1 MVKVLM
7 LSGMAKVT
15 KEQKQ
20 EVREFLYC
28 LDLVPDILITPE
40 VVELIQRS
48 WTRQFQREDLEK
60 IKKEEA
66 RQFLL
71 RLRERSKKRRPQPIL
86 NNVLPLNFDPEID

>member
-1 MVKVLM
+1 
-7 LSGMAKVT
+7 MAKIT

-48 WTRQFQREDLEK
+48 WSRQFQREDLEK
-60 IKKEEA
+60 IKIEEA

-71 RLRERSKKRRPQPIL
+71 RLRERSKNRRPQPIL

>member
-1 MVKVLM
+1 MVK
-7 LSGMAKVT
+7 LS
-15 KEQKQ
+15 KEQKH

-48 WTRQFQREDLEK
+48 WARQFQREDLDQ

-66 RQFLL
+66 KQFLL
-71 RLRERSKKRRPQPIL
+71 RLRERSKNRRPQPIL